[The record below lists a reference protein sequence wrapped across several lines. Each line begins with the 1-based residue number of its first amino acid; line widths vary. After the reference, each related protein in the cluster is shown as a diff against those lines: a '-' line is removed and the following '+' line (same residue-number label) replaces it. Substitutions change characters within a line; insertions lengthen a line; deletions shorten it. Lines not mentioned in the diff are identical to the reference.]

1 MSRSNLSNL
10 HIASSSDQGKS
21 QLEFPLQF
29 VQVTLQDIP
38 EVPQAQQAAYR
49 RSGNKGT
56 PIVLLHG
63 FLGDSANWQGV
74 MTEISQMVALDHA
87 LDQGSA
93 IDLIALDLLGFG
105 ASSKPSVAYTVAQ
118 EVAFLRAVLQQLGLE
133 SCVLVGHSFGGW
145 VSAAYAIAYPDQVSA
160 LCLVAPAGIRDDSF
174 CGRYNWMRPVLWQ
187 TPVVDAL
194 LWLIKPIAILF
205 RQIKTLE
212 LVCWARR
219 ELNRQPAARSFLVDR
234 LRPEDAIDTVEKY
247 ISAITSP
254 TLILAAEEDDT
265 IPLWHC
271 ETYGQQISGAE
282 LRVIPK
288 AGHGLPQNN
297 PTAIAHSLI
306 EFMHRLRSGLPSGS
320 SSNAY
325 L

>member
-1 MSRSNLSNL
+1 MPRSNPSNL
-10 HIASSSDQGKS
+10 HATSSSDQGKP

-29 VQVTLQDIP
+29 IPVTLQGVP
-38 EVPQAQQAAYR
+38 EIPQAQQAAYR
-49 RSGNKGT
+49 RSGDQGT
-56 PIVLLHG
+56 PVILLHG

-74 MTEISQMVALDHA
+74 MAEISRMIALDN
-87 LDQGSA
+87 DSA

-105 ASSKPSVAYTVAQ
+105 ASSKPPVAYTVAQ

-133 SCVLVGHSFGGW
+133 SCILVGHSFGGW
-145 VSAAYAIAYPDQVSA
+145 VSAAYTIAYPDQVSA

-187 TPVVDAL
+187 TPIVDAL
-194 LWLIKPIAILF
+194 LWCLKPVAILF
-205 RQIKTLE
+205 RQTKMLE

-234 LRPEDAIDTVEKY
+234 LRPEDAIDTVEKH
-247 ISAITSP
+247 ISVITTP
-254 TLILAAEEDDT
+254 TLILAAEDDDT
-265 IPLWHC
+265 IPAWHC
-271 ETYGQQISGAE
+271 ETYAQQISGAE
-282 LRVIPK
+282 LMVIPE

-306 EFMHRLRSGLPSGS
+306 KFIHRLRSGFPSEP
-320 SSNAY
+320 A
-325 L
+325 

>member
-1 MSRSNLSNL
+1 MPSKPSNF
-10 HIASSSDQGKS
+10 HTESSSDQRNS
-21 QLEFPLQF
+21 QLEFPLHF
-29 VQVTLQDIP
+29 IPVTLQGIP
-38 EVPQAQQAAYR
+38 EIPQAQQAAYR
-49 RSGNKGT
+49 RSGYQGT
-56 PIVLLHG
+56 PVVLLHG

-74 MTEISQMVALDHA
+74 MAEISQMVALDHC
-87 LDQGSA
+87 LDNSLDNGST

-105 ASSKPSVAYTVAQ
+105 ASSKPPVAYTVAQ

-145 VSAAYAIAYPDQVSA
+145 VSAAYTIAYPDHVSA

-187 TPVVDAL
+187 TPIVDAL
-194 LWLIKPIAILF
+194 LWCLKPVAMLF
-205 RQIKTLE
+205 RQTKTLE

-234 LRPEDAIDTVEKY
+234 LRPEDAIDTVENH
-247 ISAITSP
+247 ISVIVAP
-254 TLILAAEEDDT
+254 TLILAAQDDDT
-265 IPLWHC
+265 IPAWHC
-271 ETYGQQISGAE
+271 ETYAQQISGAE
-282 LRVIPK
+282 LMVIPE

-306 EFMHRLRSGLPSGS
+306 KLIHRLRSGFS
-320 SSNAY
+320 SEPA
-325 L
+325 

>member
-1 MSRSNLSNL
+1 MPRSKPSDF
-10 HIASSSDQGKS
+10 HAESSSDQRKS

-29 VQVTLQDIP
+29 IPVTLQGVP
-38 EVPQAQQAAYR
+38 EIPQAQQAAYR
-49 RSGNKGT
+49 RWGNQGT

-74 MTEISQMVALDHA
+74 MAEISQMVALDHS
-87 LDQGSA
+87 LHDGSTM

-105 ASSKPSVAYTVAQ
+105 ASSKPPVAYTVAQ

-133 SCVLVGHSFGGW
+133 SCILVGHSFGGW
-145 VSAAYAIAYPDQVSA
+145 VSAAYTIAYPDQVSA

-194 LWLIKPIAILF
+194 LWGLKPVAMLF
-205 RQIKTLE
+205 RQTKTLE

-234 LRPEDAIDTVEKY
+234 LRPEDAIDTVEKH
-247 ISAITSP
+247 ISVIVAP
-254 TLILAAEEDDT
+254 TLILAAEDDDT
-265 IPLWHC
+265 IPAWHC
-271 ETYGQQISGAE
+271 ETYEQQISGAE
-282 LRVIPK
+282 LMVIPE

-306 EFMHRLRSGLPSGS
+306 KFIHRLRLGFPSEPV
-320 SSNAY
+320 
-325 L
+325 

>member
-1 MSRSNLSNL
+1 MSRSDLSNL
-10 HIASSSDQGKS
+10 HIASSSDQRKS
-21 QLEFPLQF
+21 QLEFSLQF
-29 VQVTLQDIP
+29 IQVRLEDIP
-38 EVPQAQQAAYR
+38 EISQVQQAAYR
-49 RSGNKGT
+49 RSGNKGI

-63 FLGDSANWQGV
+63 FLGDSANWQSV
-74 MTEISQMVALDHA
+74 MAEISQMVALDHG
-87 LDQGSA
+87 LDHGSA

-105 ASSKPSVAYTVAQ
+105 ASSKPPVAYTVAQ
-118 EVAFLRAVLQQLGLE
+118 EVAFLRAVLQELGLE

-145 VSAAYAIAYPDQVSA
+145 VSAAYAIAYPNQVRA

-194 LWLIKPIAILF
+194 LWLIKPMAILF
-205 RQIKTLE
+205 RQTKTLD

-234 LRPEDAIDTVEKY
+234 LRPEDAIDTVEKH
-247 ISAITSP
+247 ISAITAP
-254 TLILAAEEDDT
+254 TLILAAENDDT
-265 IPLWHC
+265 IPAWHC
-271 ETYGQQISGAE
+271 ETYAQEITGAE
-282 LRVIPK
+282 LMVIPE

-306 EFMHRLRSGLPSGS
+306 EFMNRSRSGFS
-320 SSNAY
+320 SKSVSSVE
-325 L
+325 

>member
-10 HIASSSDQGKS
+10 HIQSSSDQGKS

-29 VQVTLQDIP
+29 IQVTLEDIP
-38 EVPQAQQAAYR
+38 EIPQVQQAAYR
-49 RSGNKGT
+49 RSGNTGT

-63 FLGDSANWQGV
+63 FLGDSENWQGV
-74 MTEISQMVALDHA
+74 MAEISQIVALDHG
-87 LDQGSA
+87 LDHGSA

-105 ASSKPSVAYTVAQ
+105 ASSKPPVTYTVAQ
-118 EVAFLRAVLQQLGLE
+118 EVAFLRAVLQQLDLE
-133 SCVLVGHSFGGW
+133 SCVLVGYSFGGW
-145 VSAAYAIAYPDQVSA
+145 GSAAYAIAYPNQVRA

-194 LWLIKPIAILF
+194 LWLIRPIAILF
-205 RQIKTLE
+205 RQTKTLD

-254 TLILAAEEDDT
+254 TLILAAENDDT
-265 IPLWHC
+265 IPAWHC
-271 ETYGQQISGAE
+271 ETYAQKITGAE
-282 LRVIPK
+282 LRVIPE
-288 AGHGLPQNN
+288 ASHGLPQNN
-297 PTAIAHSLI
+297 PTAIAHALI
-306 EFMHRLRSGLPSGS
+306 EFMHRLRSDFPLESV
-320 SSNAY
+320 
-325 L
+325 

>member
-1 MSRSNLSNL
+1 MPSKPSNF
-10 HIASSSDQGKS
+10 HTESSSDQRNS
-21 QLEFPLQF
+21 QLEFPLHF
-29 VQVTLQDIP
+29 IPVTLQGIP
-38 EVPQAQQAAYR
+38 EIPQAQQAAYR
-49 RSGNKGT
+49 RSGYQGT
-56 PIVLLHG
+56 PVVLLHG

-74 MTEISQMVALDHA
+74 MAEISQMVALDNS
-87 LDQGSA
+87 LDNSLDNGST

-105 ASSKPSVAYTVAQ
+105 ASSKPPVAYTVAQ

-145 VSAAYAIAYPDQVSA
+145 VSAAYTIAYPDHVSA

-187 TPVVDAL
+187 TPIVDAL
-194 LWLIKPIAILF
+194 LWCLKPVAMLF
-205 RQIKTLE
+205 RQTKTLE

-234 LRPEDAIDTVEKY
+234 LRPEDAIDTVENH
-247 ISAITSP
+247 ISVIVAP
-254 TLILAAEEDDT
+254 TLILAAQDDDT
-265 IPLWHC
+265 IPAWHC
-271 ETYGQQISGAE
+271 ETYAQQISGAE
-282 LRVIPK
+282 LMVIPE

-306 EFMHRLRSGLPSGS
+306 KLIHRLRSGFS
-320 SSNAY
+320 SEPA
-325 L
+325 

>member
-10 HIASSSDQGKS
+10 HIPSSSDQGKS

-29 VQVTLQDIP
+29 IQVILQGIP
-38 EVPQAQQAAYR
+38 EISQVQKAAYR
-49 RSGNKGT
+49 RSGDQGT

-74 MTEISQMVALDHA
+74 MAEILQIVALDHA
-87 LDQGSA
+87 LDKGSTM
-93 IDLIALDLLGFG
+93 DLIALDLLGFG

-118 EVAFLRAVLQQLGLE
+118 EVAFLRAVLQELGLE

-145 VSAAYAIAYPDQVSA
+145 VSAAYAIAYPNQVRGM
-160 LCLVAPAGIRDDSF
+160 CLVAPAGIRDDSF

-194 LWLIKPIAILF
+194 LWLIKPMAILL
-205 RQIKTLE
+205 RQTKTLE

-254 TLILAAEEDDT
+254 TLILAAENDDT
-265 IPLWHC
+265 IPAWHC
-271 ETYGQQISGAE
+271 ETYAQEITGAE
-282 LRVIPK
+282 LRVIPE

-297 PTAIAHSLI
+297 PTAIAHLFI
-306 EFMHRLRSGLPSGS
+306 EFMHRLRSGFPSES
-320 SSNAY
+320 V
-325 L
+325 